1 MWTLL
6 SFALPFVFVAMV
18 LLAVWRRQQRDLWL
32 PPELRGATCVFVE
45 TELTTTFE
53 GKEFVGRLDRG
64 YEMSDASFIPL
75 EFKTRKNFKVYD
87 TDIAEL
93 SLQAWLLRKTGRAA
107 RYEGF
112 VVVQHN
118 TTRQRKCFK
127 VPLWDDQRC
136 QSQIQRHLA
145 IKEQKAVA
153 QKNKGG
159 RCFSCGHRLTC
170 NKL

>member
-1 MWTLL
+1 MQVALGLRQVARLHGDKKAFHHVGGTAEHEITLVKK
-6 SFALPFVFVAMV
+6 STVAMV
-18 LLAVWRRQQRDLWL
+18 LLAVWRRQQRDRWL

-53 GKEFVGRLDRG
+53 GKEFVGRLDRV

-118 TTRQRKCFK
+118 TTGN
-127 VPLWDDQRC
+127 LYAG
-136 QSQIQRHLA
+136 SSS
-145 IKEQKAVA
+145 
-153 QKNKGG
+153 G
-159 RCFSCGHRLTC
+159 FSLLGFVIR
-170 NKL
+170 